1 MKKAFDV
8 ISSPWLVA
16 VGVCLCVCAMCA
28 REEVAQILGGI
39 SLLTLYCVV
48 MWANAHKRKESA
60 SDAK

>member
-1 MKKAFDV
+1 MKKVVDV
-8 ISSPWLVA
+8 ISSPWLIA
-16 VGVCLCVCAMCA
+16 AGVCVCLCAMCA

-48 MWANAHKRKESA
+48 MWVNAHERDESA